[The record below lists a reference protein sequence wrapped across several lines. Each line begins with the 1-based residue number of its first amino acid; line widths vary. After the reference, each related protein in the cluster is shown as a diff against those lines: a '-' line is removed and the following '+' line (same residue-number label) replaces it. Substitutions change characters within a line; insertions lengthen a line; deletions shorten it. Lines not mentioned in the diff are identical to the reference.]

1 MRQAF
6 RIVIML
12 SLSLMLLPAAS
23 MAASKDKK
31 FEQEQV
37 RLDQE
42 CEVARQKKLIPERQK
57 YIDQCVEEGKPRPD
71 RESCER
77 FYADYGNQ
85 SGNRA
90 ALYYDLPEC
99 EKAFEHRNSVRSS
112 KR

>member
-1 MRQAF
+1 MRRALMAF
-6 RIVIML
+6 MCLALL
-12 SLSLMLLPAAS
+12 SPGAF
-23 MAASKDKK
+23 ASKKDRK
-31 FEQEQV
+31 FEEEQV
-37 RLDQE
+37 RLDQA

-57 YIDQCVEEGKPRPD
+57 YIDQCVKEGKPRPD

-99 EKAFEHRNSVRSS
+99 EAAHEHRQSVRSS